1 MPLTHVR
8 TFRVRYYECDPRG
21 RVHDANYLRYMQ
33 EAAFDATAAAG
44 YDLARYQAM
53 NRIWLA
59 RETEIEYQ
67 RPLCYGDSVQVKTWV
82 ADFRRVRS
90 RRAYEF
96 HLVGSDVLVARAS
109 TDWVFLDSTTGRPAA
124 IPPELMD
131 AFFPEGLPP
140 VDGRQQAPRR
150 LRFPPPPSPPPDA
163 LRPLW
168 VQHRRAE
175 WQDLDQVQHVNNAV
189 YLAYIQ
195 DCGLQVA
202 AAHGW
207 PLARMEAEGFAIMAR
222 RHQIE
227 YRRPAIL
234 NDELELTTWLSN
246 VKHTT
251 AHRHY
256 AVTRASDGSP
266 VVRARTLC
274 VWVDLAT
281 GEPVPIPEAFLAD
294 LAPNTVNAPA
304 SEAPTEGVLCE

>member
-21 RVHDANYLRYMQ
+21 DLHHANYLRYMQ
-33 EAAFDATAAAG
+33 EAAFGATAAAG
-44 YDLARYQAM
+44 YDLSRYQAM

-59 RETEIEYQ
+59 RETEIEYH
-67 RPLCYGDSVQVKTWV
+67 RPLRYGDLVQVKTWV

-96 HLVGSDVLVARAS
+96 RLVGPDALVARAS
-109 TDWVFLDSTTGRPAA
+109 TDWVFLDSTTGRPSA
-124 IPPELMD
+124 IPPELMT
-131 AFFPEGLPP
+131 AFFPEGLPL
-140 VDGRQQAPRR
+140 VDGCQQARRR
-150 LRFPPPPSPPPDA
+150 LRFPPLPSLPPDEF
-163 LRPLW
+163 RPLW

-189 YLAYIQ
+189 YLAYI
-195 DCGLQVA
+195 
-202 AAHGW
+202 
-207 PLARMEAEGFAIMAR
+207 MAR

-227 YRRPAIL
+227 YLGPAVL
-234 NDELELTTWLSN
+234 NDDLELTTWLSD
-246 VKHTT
+246 VKDTT

-266 VVRARTLC
+266 VVRARTFC
-274 VWVDLAT
+274 VWVDLET

-294 LAPNTVNAPA
+294 LALNTVNAQA
-304 SEAPTEGVLCE
+304 SEALTEGVLHERDQNPVSQRL